1 MVTSPAPQIPT
12 LILTSR
18 GESETMA
25 LGERLAQVLEPG
37 LVIALQGNLGAGK
50 TRLAKGI
57 AAGSGIDPRDVTSPT
72 FVLVNEYSG
81 RWPVYHFDT
90 YRLESGVAFAEL
102 GIDEYFSGAGICL
115 VEWADRVPDWLP
127 PDHLEITLE
136 VTGEETRR
144 VTLRGLG
151 PRSTTIVERLA
162 ALLPAA

>member
-57 AAGSGIDPRDVTSPT
+57 AAGSGIDPRDVPRPT
-72 FVLVNEYSG
+72 FV
-81 RWPVYHFDT
+81 
-90 YRLESGVAFAEL
+90 
-102 GIDEYFSGAGICL
+102 
-115 VEWADRVPDWLP
+115 
-127 PDHLEITLE
+127 
-136 VTGEETRR
+136 
-144 VTLRGLG
+144 
-151 PRSTTIVERLA
+151 
-162 ALLPAA
+162 